1 MANNRFNKQA
11 TPKGYKAGGRIKK
24 MGGGMMMQ
32 RPMYDKGGVA
42 TEAKKKQFKANQAGQ
57 KTTNKKAMEVAKK
70 FIPDPIG
77 VGVKLAK
84 RLGKK
89 MGGSLKAVPADNKGL
104 KKLPTEVRNKM
115 GFMKDGGTVSMTS
128 SQKQKAMETLK
139 KYKGKTPNPVQKP
152 NMGLTK
158 GNPMKRTQKA
168 FGGIAVKLGK
178 EGLKYLKNNPDKVK
192 KIMNSPLSK
201 KTKDLLSKMK
211 KILEEKNNET
221 SR

>member
-70 FIPDPIG
+70 FIPDPVG

-115 GFMKDGGTVSMTS
+115 GYMKDGGTVSMTS

-211 KILEEKNNET
+211 KNFGGEK
-221 SR
+221 